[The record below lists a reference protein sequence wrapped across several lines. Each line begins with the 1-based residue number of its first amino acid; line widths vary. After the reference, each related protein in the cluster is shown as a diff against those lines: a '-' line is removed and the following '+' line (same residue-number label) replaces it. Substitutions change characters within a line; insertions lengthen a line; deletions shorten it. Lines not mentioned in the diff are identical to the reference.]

1 MMTWDRGPVLPRRLW
16 SPPRRLQPPRGQA
29 QAVLAPPPSLI
40 GSHGTR
46 GGRRRGHSGL
56 GRRPPSGGDER
67 PADSG
72 LGPYGHAAAGPVATA
87 EGGGASGSGGR
98 ETGMQESRS
107 RRRRVGL
114 RPRKAQHPGV
124 LDQRGAATCGDPSE
138 RWKELSPALPEM
150 YCGGVS
156 QQYSCV
162 RLQSSRIW
170 DVSVVSR
177 PARDSDP
184 SCIWDVSVVKTS
196 RSRLG
201 SSCIWDVSVLSR
213 PARDSDPRASGM

>member
-98 ETGMQESRS
+98 GGHFYGVECLEDCESRGS
-107 RRRRVGL
+107 LFSWFGQVQVLWQLLAGCSALKRACKRVEAAGAEWGCAPAKLSTLVSWTSEGL
-114 RPRKAQHPGV
+114 PHVGIPQNGGRSSAQPCPRCIAGESGH
-124 LDQRGAATCGDPSE
+124 LNHTE
-138 RWKELSPALPEM
+138 
-150 YCGGVS
+150 S
-156 QQYSCV
+156 Q
-162 RLQSSRIW
+162 
-170 DVSVVSR
+170 
-177 PARDSDP
+177 
-184 SCIWDVSVVKTS
+184 
-196 RSRLG
+196 
-201 SSCIWDVSVLSR
+201 
-213 PARDSDPRASGM
+213 

>member
-98 ETGMQESRS
+98 GEPPGAWACGMGWRSPRGIPHWASRLPGGLPRTRHGRGRASALLAGWVGPGGGAATLSRS
-107 RRRRVGL
+107 VPL
-114 RPRKAQHPGV
+114 RPR
-124 LDQRGAATCGDPSE
+124 LRGDAGAGRCLCRTARRTGPCVPRSVPDPCAASGCARCCSRVTPPRAGAG
-138 RWKELSPALPEM
+138 L
-150 YCGGVS
+150 GGVG
-156 QQYSCV
+156 
-162 RLQSSRIW
+162 LQ
-170 DVSVVSR
+170 
-177 PARDSDP
+177 
-184 SCIWDVSVVKTS
+184 
-196 RSRLG
+196 G
-201 SSCIWDVSVLSR
+201 
-213 PARDSDPRASGM
+213 